1 MAGGGAKKR
10 AEENQRTLKLIGIYI
25 LVCSAVFAAVRLWLK
40 SATLGWGHYAGF
52 AGTLAVHG
60 ICYLSIAAVA
70 RPLMKGGV
78 VIDGGADLSKG
89 AIQYY
94 FDVLYVTGFV
104 QLLASFTDWG
114 WYVFLLVP
122 IFGVYLLVT
131 KIILPLMA
139 ANKKQQEEPMD
150 EATRKRLERT
160 QQRADR
166 RRVKRI

>member
-10 AEENQRTLKLIGIYI
+10 AEDNQRTLKLIGIYI

-70 RPLMKGGV
+70 RPLLKGGV

-104 QLLASFTDWG
+104 QVLAAFTDWG
-114 WYVFLLVP
+114 WYLFLVVP
-122 IFGVYLLVT
+122 AFGLYLLVT
-131 KIILPLMA
+131 QVIQPLLKA
-139 ANKKQQEEPMD
+139 SKTEDEPMD
-150 EATRKRLERT
+150 EATRKKMERT
-160 QQRADR
+160 AQRAER